1 MPVDSVNLL
10 AHWIDGMAIAGGA
23 ETIEVVNPA
32 NGAIAGR
39 VPAGTARD
47 VDDAVRAAPST
58 LPTTPSTGCPARCF
72 GEPDHA
78 LAVAM
83 RMRTGQVHIN
93 GGQVNIAAP
102 FGGYKQ
108 SGNGRELGK
117 FGLEEFL
124 EVKSIQ
130 R

>member
-1 MPVDSVNLL
+1 V
-10 AHWIDGMAIAGGA
+10 
-23 ETIEVVNPA
+23 
-32 NGAIAGR
+32 
-39 VPAGTARD
+39 
-47 VDDAVRAAPST
+47 
-58 LPTTPSTGCPARCF
+58 F

-78 LAVAM
+78 LAVA
-83 RMRTGQVHIN
+83 RRLRTGQVDVN
-93 GGQVNIAAP
+93 GGAFNPIAP

-108 SGNGRELGK
+108 SGNGRELGR